1 MAQKLSRE
9 KAHIPGPVLC
19 YTSGSDQGFSDV
31 TIRHFCNCSV
41 ADLSIPDLCIGCR
54 RKKKK
59 ERRRQHLARKTHTGV
74 THTHTHTVS
83 DLLREIR
90 HK

>member
-31 TIRHFCNCSV
+31 TIRHFCNCSI

-59 ERRRQHLARKTHTGV
+59 RKAPAASRTENTHGR
-74 THTHTHTVS
+74 HAHTHTVS

>member
-41 ADLSIPDLCIGCR
+41 ADLSIPDRCIGCK

-59 ERRRQHLARKTHTGV
+59 RKAPAASRTENTHGR
-74 THTHTHTVS
+74 HAHTHTVS